1 MHVSIKTKKKSFT
14 TKIVIIYFQIS
25 FNDGGFRINILIENL
40 KIQLSLS
47 KLNPTPY
54 NLCMANQTIA
64 KPFGLIKNLK
74 IFVHGIPYTITFIV
88 INSNVLDSSYSMLFK
103 HTWLKDAK
111 ISHDWGTNTITI
123 EGTGTIKTIPITKKL
138 GI

>member
-1 MHVSIKTKKKSFT
+1 VSVT
-14 TKIVIIYFQIS
+14 TNFFSVATQIVIIYFQIS

>member
-1 MHVSIKTKKKSFT
+1 VSIKTKKKSFT